1 MTKRKK
7 LIPLPKLIKK
17 AEYVFNKW
25 IREVRDKDLPCIAC
39 GKHCEH
45 YDAGHYVPAGKSSYL
60 RFNEWNVSKE
70 CKKCNAF
77 DSFHLV
83 GYRKN
88 LIERIGIENVEWLE
102 ENRFILHS
110 WDREQLEFIIKKYSL

>member
-1 MTKRKK
+1 MGKK
-7 LIPLPKLIKK
+7 VKLMPLPKLLKK
-17 AEYVFNKW
+17 AEYTFNKW
-25 IREVRDKDLPCIAC
+25 IREVRDKDEPCISC
-39 GKHCEH
+39 GKHCEN
-45 YDAGHYVPAGKSSYL
+45 YDAGHYVPAGKSAYL

-88 LIERIGIENVEWLE
+88 LINKIRIENVEWLE
-102 ENRFILHS
+102 NNRFILHS
-110 WDREQLEFIIKKYSL
+110 WSREQLNFIIEKYS